1 MNSTIS
7 RTWLFAV
14 AVLLSAVLL
23 WAGSAS
29 ALTMI
34 TAHLDFGAT
43 GGNVTS
49 LQQFLAADASIYP
62 EGLVTGYFG
71 SLTRAAVQRYQCKQ
85 GIVCGG
91 SAATTGYG
99 RVGPRTLAA
108 INASIGGMV
117 TGDVSAPLA
126 SGIVAATTSASA
138 TFTWT
143 TNEPARGTIYYSSSP
158 LAVLEGAVGIPA
170 VIGGQAVMESAF
182 GFNHVLSVT
191 GLSANTTY
199 YFASKSED
207 ASGNVQLTWPSFIRT
222 GQ

>member
-7 RTWLFAV
+7 RTWSFAV

-49 LQQFLAADASIYP
+49 LQQFLAADVSVYP
-62 EGLVTGYFG
+62 
-71 SLTRAAVQRYQCKQ
+71 Q

-91 SAATTGYG
+91 SAATTVYG

-108 INASIGGMV
+108 INASIGGVV

-170 VIGGQAVMESAF
+170 VIGGQAVMGAAF
-182 GFNHVLSVT
+182 GFNPLLSVT
-191 GLSANTTY
+191 GLSSNTTY